1 MRGSRARR
9 HKERREYISRYIRT
23 HIKMRTIARSSSLSF
38 FSFFF
43 FFAFFFLN
51 GSWVSLSEAKEQQQ
65 EKVLWGLPK
74 WKKPCVACTRDKG
87 AWCDNGPSKRGCIV
101 NPNFWN
107 TLTCKRVVRCK
118 KGCTPLRDMMEALC
132 ETKSPLCKAF
142 KAYDKAKQALI
153 GGGKT
158 KK

>member
-1 MRGSRARR
+1 
-9 HKERREYISRYIRT
+9 
-23 HIKMRTIARSSSLSF
+23 MRTIARSSSLSF
-38 FSFFF
+38 ISFFF
-43 FFAFFFLN
+43 FFAFFFMN
-51 GSWVSLSEAKEQQQ
+51 GSLLSLSEAKEQQQQ

-87 AWCDNGPSKRGCIV
+87 AWCDNGPKQRGCIV

-132 ETKSPLCKAF
+132 ETNSPLCKAF